1 MEHSV
6 TDRSAL
12 TAELE
17 AAVEAGEEEAAAA
30 AARSLLRAGAA
41 PAEVTGALSGAMGRL
56 GERFHRLDIFVP
68 DLLIAADAFEA
79 AMAVVEPV
87 LLREKRE
94 SKGTI
99 IIGVVE
105 GDIHTLGKD
114 LVRVMLAADG
124 FAVHDL
130 GRDVTAE
137 AFVDAAREHGAD
149 IIALSSLMTTT
160 MEHMKDVVDLLAAH
174 GLRSHV
180 RVLVGGA
187 PVTQAYADEIGADGY
202 AEDASEA
209 VAAARR
215 LLAAPPAEEGG
226 R

>member
-1 MEHSV
+1 MS
-6 TDRSAL
+6 DRSAL
-12 TAELE
+12 VAELE
-17 AAVEAGEEEAAAA
+17 AAVEAGDEGIAAAA
-30 AARSLLRAGAA
+30 ASSVLQAGAA
-41 PAEVTGALSGAMGRL
+41 PTDITGALSRAMARL

-79 AMAVVEPV
+79 AMAVVEPA
-87 LLREKRE
+87 LLREARA
-94 SKGTI
+94 STGTI
-99 IIGVVE
+99 VIGVVE

-130 GRDVTAE
+130 GRDVSAA
-137 AFVDAAREHGAD
+137 AFVDAALARRAD

-160 MEHMKDVVDLLAAH
+160 MERMKDVVDLLAGR
-174 GLRSHV
+174 GLRERF

-187 PVTQAYADEIGADGY
+187 PVTQAYAEEIGADGY

-215 LLAAPPAEEGG
+215 LLAAPRSVEGAE